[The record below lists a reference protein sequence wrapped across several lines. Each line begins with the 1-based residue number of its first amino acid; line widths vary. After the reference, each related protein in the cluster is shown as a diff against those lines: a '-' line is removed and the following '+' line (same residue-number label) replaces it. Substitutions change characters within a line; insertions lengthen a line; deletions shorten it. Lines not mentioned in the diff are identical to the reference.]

1 MDLWFCAFR
10 DAAGDLVLM
19 GGSVAGGW
27 SLLDAQWAQLLQSCP
42 DSLGHPMN
50 CSLSGSSVHG
60 IFQARILEWVAL
72 SFFRVS
78 SQSRDWIG
86 LIS

>member
-27 SLLDAQWAQLLQSCP
+27 SLLDAQWAQLPQLCP
-42 DSLGHPMN
+42 DSLGPY
-50 CSLSGSSVHG
+50 
-60 IFQARILEWVAL
+60 
-72 SFFRVS
+72 
-78 SQSRDWIG
+78 G
-86 LIS
+86 L